1 VHKSEAVSEMKETE
15 LDYEYYSSASDQI
28 ITSEARTCPHCG
40 ADTSELVESSQ
51 EVTPERHF
59 EAESNQ
65 PSQWTTGQKVLV
77 VSAVLLFIMVIFGAF
92 NTGLPQDGVII
103 SVGKVV
109 VAAGAFYSST
119 ALLWKVLRQYNE
131 RCPKCGANGKYSGW
145 RKQRSMAV
153 ECSSCGHCWKLKPLK
168 Q

>member
-1 VHKSEAVSEMKETE
+1 MKETE
-15 LDYEYYSSASDQI
+15 PDDYEYCCSACDQI
-28 ITSEARTCPHCG
+28 ISSEARTCPHCG
-40 ADTSELVESSQ
+40 ADTSEIVESSQ
-51 EVTPERHF
+51 EVTPERQG
-59 EAESNQ
+59 ESNQ

-77 VSAVLLFIMVIFGAF
+77 VAAVLLFIMVIFGAF
-92 NTGLPQDGVII
+92 NTGLPQGGVII

-109 VAAGAFYSST
+109 VAAGAFYSFT
-119 ALLWKVLRQYNE
+119 ALLWKALRQYNE

-153 ECSSCGHCWKLKPLK
+153 ECSSCRHGWKLRPLK